1 MTNDDYRTDDR
12 LDGVNG
18 VAKQA
23 YEPPTLAVIG
33 SLEDLTRGGAPT
45 GPDQLEG
52 QLSVGT

>member
-1 MTNDDYRTDDR
+1 LTNDDYRTDDR